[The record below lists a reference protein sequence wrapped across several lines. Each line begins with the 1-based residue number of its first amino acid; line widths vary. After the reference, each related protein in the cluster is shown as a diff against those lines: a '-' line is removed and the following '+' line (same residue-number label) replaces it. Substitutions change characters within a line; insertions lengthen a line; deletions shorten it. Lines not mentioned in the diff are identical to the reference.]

1 MKLGALLESE
11 GNLILRPGT
20 GGEILL
26 LDSGGNTLGITT
38 TFPVLDKN
46 SNTMTLK
53 FKNGLLT
60 EVV

>member
-20 GGEILL
+20 GGEIRL
-26 LDSGGNTLGITT
+26 LDSSGNTLGITT